1 MPDDAGHMM
10 SGDAGLVF
18 RLRFPRLPDDAAGRG
33 SDLSGTGDVGPV
45 IPGPGQEA
53 DGSEKEDKEDRECM
67 IHGNMIRGNLHSF
80 FFFAEKRKRPIPRTC
95 SEAGRTDVFCRKTA
109 GSAAFLT
116 AVFYPGLFH
125 IENVYNTIVYKY

>member
-80 FFFAEKRKRPIPRTC
+80 FFFLRVLRKNSRIRRFSYSC
-95 SEAGRTDVFCRKTA
+95 ILS
-109 GSAAFLT
+109 GS
-116 AVFYPGLFH
+116 VPY
-125 IENVYNTIVYKY
+125 